1 MRSRT
6 NLPVFVAYALL
17 GLLATAFLALQMGGE
32 FVFGGYRVDAIF
44 KSGAELVA
52 GDDVSMSGLRVGKV
66 ESLTPLS
73 GATRVTMLL
82 HHDFTPIFK
91 DARAVIRQKNLL
103 GETYVELNRGN
114 HSEGAIADGGTISED
129 HTLTPV
135 EVDEVLNALDPQVRD
150 QLTIVINTLGQGT
163 AGRGQDMNAAAADL
177 SSVAVDLRALAHT
190 LASNSDHLDAL
201 IADLRKIMETLAA
214 WHADFRAMIADWDH
228 VMATLAS
235 REQNLQGTLVEQD
248 RVMGILDQALS
259 GGAAQQLHG
268 AIAEGPAMM
277 DNANHYL
284 NGAATVFGVVQDNT
298 AGIQQLFRELASV
311 MSGIGH
317 PDEPGSNPNDWVHM
331 WRVYCADQC
340 FQPGAP

>member
-1 MRSRT
+1 MRSRA
-6 NLPVFVAYALL
+6 NLPVFVAYALV
-17 GLLATAFLALQMGGE
+17 GLLVIVFLALQMGAE
-32 FVFGGYRVDAIF
+32 FVFGGYRVNAIF
-44 KSGAELVA
+44 KTGADLVA
-52 GDDVSMSGLRVGKV
+52 GDDVTMSGLRVGKV
-66 ESLTPLS
+66 AALAPMA
-73 GATRVTMLL
+73 GGTRVTMLL
-82 HHDFTPIFK
+82 HGDFTPVFH

-103 GETYVELNRGN
+103 GEAYVEVNRG
-114 HSEGAIADGGTISED
+114 SGAQGAIPDGGTINLD

-150 QLTIVINTLGQGT
+150 QLNMVINTLGQAT

-177 SSVAVDLRALAHT
+177 SSLALDLKTLAHA

-201 IADLRKIMETLAA
+201 IADLRKVMETLAA
-214 WHADFRAMIADWDH
+214 WHADFRAMLADWDH

-235 REQNLQGTLVEQD
+235 REQNLRGTIVEQD
-248 RVMGILDQALS
+248 RVMTILDQALG
-259 GGAAQQLHG
+259 GGAARQLHG
-268 AIAEGPAMM
+268 ALAEAPATI

-284 NGAATVFGVVQDNT
+284 GDAAKVFGVVQQDT
-298 AGIQQLFRELASV
+298 PGIQQLFRELASV

-340 FQPGAP
+340 FKPGAP

>member
-1 MRSRT
+1 MRSRA
-6 NLPVFVAYALL
+6 NLPVFIAYVLV
-17 GLLATAFLALQMGGE
+17 GFLASAFLAAQMGGE
-32 FVFGGYRVDAIF
+32 FVFGGYRVNAIF

-52 GDDVSMSGLRVGKV
+52 GDDVSMSGLRVGKI
-66 ESLTPLS
+66 ERLTPMA
-73 GATRVTMLL
+73 GATEVTMLL
-82 HHDFTPIFK
+82 HQDYAPVFK
-91 DARAVIRQKNLL
+91 DARALIRQKNLL
-103 GETYVELNRGN
+103 GEAYVELNRGDA
-114 HSEGAIADGGTISED
+114 SQGAIAQGGTIAED

-150 QLTIVINTLGQGT
+150 QLNLVINTLGQAT

-177 SSVAVDLRALAHT
+177 SSVVMDLQVLAHT
-190 LASNSDHLDAL
+190 LANNSDHLDAL
-201 IADLRKIMETLAA
+201 IADLRKVMETLAA
-214 WHADFRAMIADWDH
+214 WHADFRAMITDWDH

-248 RVMGILDQALS
+248 RVMGILDQALG

-268 AIAEGPAMM
+268 AIAQGPALM

-284 NGAATVFGVVQDNT
+284 NGAAPVFGAVQSNT
-298 AGIQQLFRELASV
+298 PGIAQLFRELASV

-317 PDEPGSNPNDWVHM
+317 PDEAGSNPNDWVHM

>member
-1 MRSRT
+1 MRSRA
-6 NLPVFVAYALL
+6 NLPVLIAYVLV
-17 GLLATAFLALQMGGE
+17 GLLATAFLAAQMGGE
-32 FVFGGYRVDAIF
+32 FVFGGYRVNAVF
-44 KSGAELVA
+44 KTGAELVA
-52 GDDVSMSGLRVGKV
+52 GDDVSMSGLRVGKI
-66 ESLTPLS
+66 ERLTPMAGTVEVS
-73 GATRVTMLL
+73 MLL
-82 HHDFTPIFK
+82 HQDFTPVFK

-103 GETYVELNRGN
+103 GEAYVELNRGDA
-114 HSEGAIADGGTISED
+114 SQGAIAQGGTIDQD

-150 QLTIVINTLGQGT
+150 RLNLVINTLGQAT

-177 SSVAVDLRALAHT
+177 SSVLIDLQALAHT

-201 IADLRKIMETLAA
+201 IADLRKVMETLAA
-214 WHADFRAMIADWDH
+214 WHADFRALITDWDH

-259 GGAAQQLHG
+259 GGAAQRLHG
-268 AIAEGPAMM
+268 AIAQGPAMM

-284 NGAATVFGVVQDNT
+284 NGAATVFGVVQNET
-298 AGIQQLFRELASV
+298 PGIAQLFRELASV

>member
-1 MRSRT
+1 
-6 NLPVFVAYALL
+6 
-17 GLLATAFLALQMGGE
+17 MGGE
-32 FVFGGYRVDAIF
+32 FTFGGYRVNAIF
-44 KSGAELVA
+44 RTGADLVP
-52 GDDVSMSGLRVGKV
+52 GDDVTMAGLRVGKV
-66 ESLTPLS
+66 ESLSPTS
-73 GATRVTMLL
+73 GSAQVTMML
-82 HHDFTPIFK
+82 HRDFAPLFN

-103 GETYVELNRGN
+103 GETYIEVNRGN
-114 HSEGAIADGGTISED
+114 QSQGGIADGGTIDEQ

-135 EVDEVLNALDPQVRD
+135 EVDEVLNARDPQVRD
-150 QLTIVINTLGQGT
+150 QLDMVINTLGQAT

-177 SSVAVDLRALAHT
+177 SSVAVDLKVLAHT
-190 LASNSDHLDAL
+190 LANNSDHLDAL
-201 IADLRKIMETLAA
+201 IADLRKVMETLAA
-214 WHADFRAMIADWDH
+214 WHADFRSLIADWDH

-259 GGAAQQLHG
+259 GGAAQQLQG
-268 AIAEGPAMM
+268 ALAEAPAAI

-284 NGAATVFGVVQDNT
+284 GDAATVFGVVQNDT
-298 AGIQQLFRELASV
+298 PGIQQLFRELASV

-340 FQPGAP
+340 FRPGAP

>member
-1 MRSRT
+1 M
-6 NLPVFVAYALL
+6 AYAMV
-17 GLLATAFLALQMGGE
+17 GLLAAALLAAQMGGE
-32 FVFGGYRVDAIF
+32 FVFGGYRVNAIF
-44 KSGAELVA
+44 KTGADLVT
-52 GDDVSMSGLRVGKV
+52 GDDVTMSGLRVGKI
-66 ESLTPLS
+66 ETLEPIA
-73 GATRVTMLL
+73 GATRVTMML
-82 HHDFTPIFK
+82 HSDFTPVFK

-103 GETYVELNRGN
+103 GETYIEVNRG
-114 HSEGAIADGGTISED
+114 SAAQGPIADGGTITQD

-150 QLTIVINTLGQGT
+150 QLNMVINTLGQAT

-177 SSVAVDLRALAHT
+177 SSIALDLKTLART
-190 LASNSDHLDAL
+190 LASNSGHLDAL
-201 IADLRKIMETLAA
+201 IADLRKVMETLAA

-235 REQNLQGTLVEQD
+235 REQNLQGTIVEQD

-268 AIAEGPAMM
+268 ALAEAPATI

-284 NGAATVFGVVQDNT
+284 AGASTVFAIVQQDT
-298 AGIQQLFRELASV
+298 PGIQQLFRELASM

-331 WRVYCADQC
+331 WRVHCANQC
-340 FQPGAP
+340 FTAGAP